1 MGSEIKKRKLNNIS
15 IYAKSLNEISHG
27 ILFKNDKKF
36 DLFTPDNKK
45 IKNSGSLNFEWGW
58 GDKNKVFDWNIE
70 IKFIKA
76 AIQEYQTCFK
86 GIPKLSP
93 NDSKILKINN
103 IALPN
108 NLIKYR
114 NKIVIKSKTIGNST
128 LKDDNTQA
136 VKLRIKFQKNS
147 YIILKINKKSYKIF
161 LEDIINEGSKT
172 IFTDKWLSQL
182 FKVGPF
188 SYDHLNFLK
197 YKKIK

>member
-1 MGSEIKKRKLNNIS
+1 MSVVCSRIS
-15 IYAKSLNEISHG
+15 IICSSRISAPV
-27 ILFKNDKKF
+27 L
-36 DLFTPDNKK
+36 
-45 IKNSGSLNFEWGW
+45 
-58 GDKNKVFDWNIE
+58 
-70 IKFIKA
+70 
-76 AIQEYQTCFK
+76 EYQTCFK

-114 NKIVIKSKTIGNST
+114 NKLVIKSKTIGNTT
-128 LKDDNTQA
+128 LKDDNTQS
-136 VKLRIKFQKNS
+136 VKLRIRFQKNS
-147 YIILKINKKSYKIF
+147 YIVLKINKKSYRIF

-197 YKKIK
+197 KRLTTSLGASFSIILS